1 MKKSLCV
8 VTLLV
13 LFAGC
18 MSMPDL
24 DRMRS
29 QSRLMQHLM
38 KEPDIAEWYNQRERV
53 VQAIGDRVFDKSFSR
68 VFDSLTVAIASM
80 GMTVDNMERES
91 GYIVAHGQ
99 ILPPAQNKQV
109 RSEELTAWCVAKG
122 YNPSLLERRGK
133 DYLDPDMASGMMGRF
148 GTTLT
153 VSLVKQSKNQTK
165 VKLRF
170 NGIYYPKKLEDCYR
184 IVWPKLDK
192 QIFVDK
198 EID

>member
-1 MKKSLCV
+1 
-8 VTLLV
+8 
-13 LFAGC
+13 
-18 MSMPDL
+18 
-24 DRMRS
+24 
-29 QSRLMQHLM
+29 M
-38 KEPDIAEWYNQRERV
+38 KEPDLAEWYNQRERV

-68 VFDSLTVAIASM
+68 VFDSLTVALASM

-99 ILPPAQNKQV
+99 ILPPAQSKQV

-122 YNPSLLERRGK
+122 YNPSLLEQRGK
-133 DYLDPDMASGMMGRF
+133 YNIDPDMASGMMQRF
-148 GTTLT
+148 GTTLN

-170 NGIYYPKKLEDCYR
+170 NGIYYPKKLEEYYR

>member
-1 MKKSLCV
+1 
-8 VTLLV
+8 
-13 LFAGC
+13 
-18 MSMPDL
+18 
-24 DRMRS
+24 
-29 QSRLMQHLM
+29 
-38 KEPDIAEWYNQRERV
+38 
-53 VQAIGDRVFDKSFSR
+53 
-68 VFDSLTVAIASM
+68 
-80 GMTVDNMERES
+80 
-91 GYIVAHGQ
+91 
-99 ILPPAQNKQV
+99 
-109 RSEELTAWCVAKG
+109 
-122 YNPSLLERRGK
+122 LERRGK

-170 NGIYYPKKLEDCYR
+170 NGIYYPKKLEECYR

>member
-8 VTLLV
+8 VTLLI

-18 MSMPDL
+18 MSFDI
-24 DRMRS
+24 DRSMS
-29 QSRLMQHLM
+29 QMRLMQHLV
-38 KEPDIAEWYNQRERV
+38 KEPDLDEWYNQRERV
-53 VQAIGDRVFDKSFSR
+53 TQAIGDRVFDKSFSR
-68 VFDSLTVAIASM
+68 VFDSLTVAIASI

-91 GYIVAHGQ
+91 GYIVARGQ
-99 ILPPAQNKQV
+99 ILPPAQSKQL

-122 YNPSLLERRGK
+122 YNPSLLEQRGK
-133 DYLDPDMASGMMGRF
+133 YGMDPDMMSGMMQHTGI
-148 GTTLT
+148 TLT
-153 VSLVKQSKNQTK
+153 ISLVKQSENQTK

-170 NGIYYPKKLEDCYR
+170 NGVYYPKKLEEYYK

-192 QIFVDK
+192 QIFIDK